1 MSKKSSLIYIVFS
14 IYTNDHDLL
23 DKKYNF
29 LTLFNSTRT
38 KAVHRSEAFDSDE
51 EKGGRERERDQK
63 KQYKKSCLYAKKA
76 NNKCNEKGGQE
87 ALKLII

>member
-14 IYTNDHDLL
+14 IYTNEHDLL
-23 DKKYNF
+23 DIKYNF

-63 KQYKKSCLYAKKA
+63 KQYKKSCLYAKKQITNA
-76 NNKCNEKGGQE
+76 MKREGKR
-87 ALKLII
+87 L